1 MGVLNTAAD
10 KQLRAIVGN
19 VAVEPG
25 GLALSSQSGALGIA
39 LLGQAAARQLG
50 ISGFVSL
57 GNRADVSTNDLLEYW
72 AQDER
77 TATIALYVETFGNPR
92 RSLMIA
98 RRVSRTKPIL
108 VMTGGRALERG
119 AASSHTAAAL
129 REEAVVDAMF
139 RAAGVLR
146 PASTEAL
153 FDVAAVLERQPLPR
167 GRRVAVITNSGGL
180 GRLATDACERH
191 GLTVVRP
198 DDSTLDLL
206 RRYFPA
212 ADRIDNPLD
221 MGIHARAAD
230 YRTAVTALCGDPA
243 VDAVLVLCAAIAGS
257 DPHAVLDAVEAAAG
271 GRTCIVASVIGADG
285 RLPERRE
292 WRVPNVAFAETAA
305 SAVAMAADRREWL
318 SRRLGQVPR
327 LPGFDAERVEALV
340 ASRAT
345 PGEARWL
352 AADDTEQ
359 ILAAAGIPYVPARL
373 CPDVDAALT
382 AALDIDG
389 PTALKAHFP
398 PPAHAADIDAVLIG
412 VQGERGVRAGWRELE
427 RRVRDA
433 GRDWHGALVQPL
445 AGAGADVLVGVVAE
459 ADLGPLIGLGMG
471 GRYAALSGDVAFR
484 VAPLTDVDADEL
496 IAASRAVRAWLAGF
510 RGAPPLDGAALR
522 DLLVRFS
529 KLVEHA
535 PDLVEADLNPVRLT
549 TAGCAVLD
557 ARIRLERR
565 LPRSSVRTW

>member
-1 MGVLNTAAD
+1 
-10 KQLRAIVGN
+10 
-19 VAVEPG
+19 
-25 GLALSSQSGALGIA
+25 
-39 LLGQAAARQLG
+39 
-50 ISGFVSL
+50 
-57 GNRADVSTNDLLEYW
+57 
-72 AQDER
+72 
-77 TATIALYVETFGNPR
+77 
-92 RSLMIA
+92 
-98 RRVSRTKPIL
+98 
-108 VMTGGRALERG
+108 
-119 AASSHTAAAL
+119 
-129 REEAVVDAMF
+129 
-139 RAAGVLR
+139 
-146 PASTEAL
+146 
-153 FDVAAVLERQPLPR
+153 
-167 GRRVAVITNSGGL
+167 
-180 GRLATDACERH
+180 
-191 GLTVVRP
+191 
-198 DDSTLDLL
+198 
-206 RRYFPA
+206 
-212 ADRIDNPLD
+212 
-221 MGIHARAAD
+221 
-230 YRTAVTALCGDPA
+230 
-243 VDAVLVLCAAIAGS
+243 
-257 DPHAVLDAVEAAAG
+257 
-271 GRTCIVASVIGADG
+271 
-285 RLPERRE
+285 
-292 WRVPNVAFAETAA
+292 
-305 SAVAMAADRREWL
+305 
-318 SRRLGQVPR
+318 
-327 LPGFDAERVEALV
+327 
-340 ASRAT
+340 
-345 PGEARWL
+345 
-352 AADDTEQ
+352 
-359 ILAAAGIPYVPARL
+359 VPARL